1 MYVSSVF
8 PIWLHISQTN
18 FTEASSI
25 AIWNKNRLVVGT
37 AIIVWATNVSV
48 IILGKLAP
56 LPHPTDVP
64 ESHTN
69 VICISYHTG
78 E

>member
-1 MYVSSVF
+1 MFSSVF
-8 PIWLHISQTN
+8 LIWGHLSQTN
-18 FTEASSI
+18 LTEASSI

-37 AIIVWATNVSV
+37 AIIVWATNVSF
-48 IILGKLAP
+48 IILGKLSS
-56 LPHPTDVP
+56 LPHITNVP

-69 VICISYHTG
+69 VICIRYCAG